1 MAFGRI
7 TFGLCQLL
15 RLDITRYDI
24 AMKSEKLASKK
35 TAKPK
40 QRKYIFVIGGVM
52 SGVGK
57 GIATSSIGLILKSKG
72 YKVTLVKADPYLNV
86 DAGTMNPT
94 EHGEVFVME
103 NGLETDQDM
112 GNYERFLNQNIS
124 QSNYM
129 TSGMVYKAV
138 IDRERALGYGGKCVE
153 AIPHVRDEIVDR
165 FEKAAIEN
173 DSDITL
179 VEIGGTIGDYQNV
192 MFMEAARNMK
202 IEHPKDVIVIV
213 VSYVPIPSTIGE
225 MKSKP
230 TQNAIRQLNGYGLH
244 ADFVIA
250 RSEVPLDDK
259 RKEKIAI
266 SCSVPKQNVISAPD
280 IKSVYDAPL
289 NFEKDKIGEAI
300 LESLHMDV
308 KKVSPAQKSL
318 GASEWKQWTSFVKKV
333 HVEKTQTISIAM
345 IGKYFDSGD
354 FTLSDSY
361 LSVIEA
367 LKTAGTHAGVK
378 VAIEWIDSKQIEK
391 GIVKLSE
398 VFARCG
404 GLIVP
409 GGFGTTG
416 VVGILQAIQY
426 AREHKVPYLGIC
438 YGMQLAVIEYART
451 VAGLVGAHTTEIDKK
466 AKHKIVDI
474 MESQK
479 QNLVTFAMGGSMRL
493 GSYTCK
499 LAKGS
504 VCSKLYGGATEVVER
519 HRHRYEVNNVY
530 VPELEKAGLVFSG
543 TSPDGQLMEMIELPT
558 SVHPYFVATQAHP
571 EFLSR
576 PVHSHPLFDG
586 LVKAVISKK

>member
-1 MAFGRI
+1 MQPHK
-7 TFGLCQLL
+7 TKNKVLS
-15 RLDITRYDI
+15 T
-24 AMKSEKLASKK
+24 KS
-35 TAKPK
+35 
-40 QRKYIFVIGGVM
+40 RKYIFVIGGVM

-72 YKVTLVKADPYLNV
+72 YKINLIKADPYLNV

-94 EHGEVFVME
+94 EHGEVFVMQ

-112 GNYERFLNQNIS
+112 GNYERFLNEDIS
-124 QSNYM
+124 QLNYM
-129 TSGMVYKAV
+129 TSGMVYKSV

-153 AIPHVRDEIVDR
+153 AIPHVRDEIISR
-165 FEKAAIEN
+165 FEKTANEH

-192 MFMEAARNMK
+192 MFMEAARTMK
-202 IEHPKDVIVIV
+202 IQHPKDVIVIV
-213 VSYVPIPSTIGE
+213 VSYVPIPGTIGE

-250 RSEVPLDDK
+250 RSEVPLDEK
-259 RKEKIAI
+259 RKEKIAV
-266 SCSVPKQNVISAPD
+266 SCNVPQQNVISAPD
-280 IKSVYDAPL
+280 IKSIYDVPI
-289 NFEKDKIGEAI
+289 NFEKDKIADAL
-300 LESLHMDV
+300 LESLYMDAS
-308 KKVSPAQKSL
+308 KVGKAAREK
-318 GASEWKQWTSFVKKV
+318 GAELWKGWNSFVKKV
-333 HVEKTQTISIAM
+333 HAKRTKTVRIAM

-367 LKTAGTHAGVK
+367 LKTAAAHAG
-378 VAIEWIDSKQIEK
+378 AQIEIEWIDSKKIEK
-391 GIVKLSE
+391 GTVKLSE
-398 VFARCG
+398 VFKRCG

-416 VVGILQAIQY
+416 VEGILSAIQY
-426 AREHKVPYLGIC
+426 VREKKIPFLGIC

-451 VAGLVGAHTTEIDKK
+451 VCKLKGAHTTEIEKT
-466 AKHKIVDI
+466 AAHKIVDI

-479 QNLVTFAMGGSMRL
+479 SNLTQFVMGGSMRL

-504 VCSKLYGGATEVVER
+504 LCEKLYKSNSVIER
-519 HRHRYEVNNVY
+519 HRHRYEVNNEY
-530 VPELEKAGLVFSG
+530 VPQLEKAGLVFSG
-543 TSPDGQLMEMIELPT
+543 TSPDGKLMEMIELPT
-558 SVHPYFVATQAHP
+558 SKHPYFTATQAHP
-571 EFLSR
+571 EFRSR
-576 PVHSHPLFDG
+576 PVGSHPLFDG
-586 LVKAVISKK
+586 LIKAVMGR

>member
-1 MAFGRI
+1 MNTSKIA
-7 TFGLCQLL
+7 L
-15 RLDITRYDI
+15 R
-24 AMKSEKLASKK
+24 KK
-35 TAKPK
+35 TESKH
-40 QRKYIFVIGGVM
+40 RKYIFVIGGVM

-72 YKVTLVKADPYLNV
+72 YNVTLIKADPYLNV

-124 QSNYM
+124 QANYM
-129 TSGMVYKAV
+129 TSGMVYKSV

-153 AIPHVRDEIVDR
+153 AIPHVRDEIIDR
-165 FEKAAIEN
+165 FEKAAEEG

-192 MFMEAARNMK
+192 MFMEAARTMQ
-202 IEHPKDVIVIV
+202 IQHPKDVSVIV

-266 SCSVPKQNVISAPD
+266 SCNVPKQNVISAPD
-280 IKSVYDAPL
+280 IKSVYDVPG
-289 NFEKDKIGEAI
+289 NFQKDKIGEAI
-300 LESLHMDV
+300 LESLHLDP
-308 KKVSPAQKSL
+308 KKVSIQKKKE
-318 GASEWKQWTSFVKKV
+318 GGDEWKKWNSFVKKV
-333 HVEKTQTISIAM
+333 HSERTENISIAM

-367 LKTAGTHAGVK
+367 LKTAGTHAGVS
-378 VAIEWIDSKQIEK
+378 VSIEWIDSKQIEK
-391 GIVKLSE
+391 GTIRLQD

-416 VVGILQAIQY
+416 VDGILQAIQY
-426 AREHKVPYLGIC
+426 AREKKIPYLGIC

-451 VAGLVGAHTTEIDKK
+451 VAKLSGAHTTEIDKK

-479 QNLVTFAMGGSMRL
+479 ENLVTFAMGGSMRL

-499 LAKGS
+499 LTKGS
-504 VCSKLYGGATEVVER
+504 VCSKLYGGKLEVIER
-519 HRHRYEVNNVY
+519 HRHRYEVNNAY
-530 VPELEKAGLVFSG
+530 VLQLSDAGLVFSG
-543 TSPDGQLMEMIELPT
+543 TSPDGKLMEMIELPKD
-558 SVHPYFVATQAHP
+558 VHPYFVATQAHP

-586 LVKAVISKK
+586 LVKAVILKK

>member
-1 MAFGRI
+1 MP
-7 TFGLCQLL
+7 TPKQVSQKNS
-15 RLDITRYDI
+15 
-24 AMKSEKLASKK
+24 KSKTTKSKK
-35 TAKPK
+35 H
-40 QRKYIFVIGGVM
+40 RKYIFVIGGVM

-112 GNYERFLNQNIS
+112 GNYERFLNQDIS

-129 TSGMVYKAV
+129 TSGMVYKSV

-153 AIPHVRDEIVDR
+153 AIPHVRDEIANR
-165 FEKAAIEN
+165 FQKAAEEG
-173 DSDITL
+173 DADITL
-179 VEIGGTIGDYQNV
+179 VEIGGTIGDFQNV

-250 RSEVPLDDK
+250 RSEVPLDEK

-280 IKSVYDAPL
+280 IKSVYDVPL
-289 NFEKDKIGEAI
+289 NFEKDKIGETI
-300 LESLHMDV
+300 LESLYMDS
-308 KKVSPAQKSL
+308 KKVNPVQKKI
-318 GASEWKQWTSFVKKV
+318 GASEWKQWASFVKKV
-333 HVEKTQTISIAM
+333 HAPRQEELCIAM
-345 IGKYFDSGD
+345 VGKYFDSGD

-367 LKTAGTHAGVK
+367 LKTAGTHAGVSISIK
-378 VAIEWIDSKQIEK
+378 WIDSKKIEN
-391 GIVKLSE
+391 GSIKLAD
-398 VFARCG
+398 VFTECR

-416 VVGILQAIQY
+416 VDGLLQAIQY
-426 AREHKVPYLGIC
+426 VRENNIPFLGIC

-451 VAGLVGAHTTEIDKK
+451 VCGLDGAHTTEINPK

-479 QNLVTFAMGGSMRL
+479 ENLVTFAMGGSMRL
-493 GSYTCK
+493 GSYLCK
-499 LAKGS
+499 LTKGS
-504 VCSKLYGGATEVVER
+504 VAAKLYGATEVVER
-519 HRHRYEVNNVY
+519 HRHRYEVNNTY
-530 VPELEKAGLVFSG
+530 VPQLEECGLVFSG
-543 TSPDGQLMEMIELPT
+543 TSPDGKLMEMIELPT
-558 SVHPYFVATQAHP
+558 SAHPYFIATQAHP

-576 PVHSHPLFDG
+576 PVCSHPLFDG
-586 LVKAVISKK
+586 LVKAVISKKKS

>member
-1 MAFGRI
+1 MQ
-7 TFGLCQLL
+7 TPP
-15 RLDITRYDI
+15 
-24 AMKSEKLASKK
+24 K
-35 TAKPK
+35 AKAQK
-40 QRKYIFVIGGVM
+40 NRKYIFVIGGVM

-72 YKVTLVKADPYLNV
+72 YKINLIKADPYLNV

-94 EHGEVFVME
+94 EHGEVFVMQ

-112 GNYERFLNQNIS
+112 GNYERFLNEDIS
-124 QSNYM
+124 QLNYM
-129 TSGMVYKAV
+129 TSGMVYKSV

-153 AIPHVRDEIVDR
+153 AIPHVRDEIISR
-165 FEKAAIEN
+165 FEHTAEEH

-192 MFMEAARNMK
+192 MFMEAARTMK
-202 IEHPKDVIVIV
+202 IQHPKDVIVIV
-213 VSYVPIPSTIGE
+213 VSYVPIPGTIGE

-259 RKEKIAI
+259 RKEKIAV
-266 SCSVPKQNVISAPD
+266 SCNVPHQNVISAPD
-280 IKSVYDAPL
+280 IKSIYDVPL
-289 NFEKDKIGEAI
+289 NFEKDKIGDAL
-300 LESLHMDV
+300 LESLYMDE
-308 KKVSPAQKSL
+308 KNIKNAAREK
-318 GASEWKQWTSFVKKV
+318 GAELWKGWNTFVKKV
-333 HVEKTQTISIAM
+333 HAKRSQTIRIAM

-367 LKTAGTHAGVK
+367 LKIAAAYAGAQLE
-378 VAIEWIDSKQIEK
+378 IEWIDSKQVEK
-391 GIVKLSE
+391 GTVKLTD
-398 VFARCG
+398 VFKRCG

-416 VVGILQAIQY
+416 VEGILTAITY
-426 AREHKVPYLGIC
+426 VRVNKIPFLGIC

-451 VAGLVGAHTTEIDKK
+451 VCKMKDAHTTEINPK
-466 AKHKIVDI
+466 AKYKIVDI

-479 QNLVTFAMGGSMRL
+479 ANLTQLSMGGTMRL
-493 GSYTCK
+493 GSYECM

-504 VCSKLYGGATEVVER
+504 LCAKLYGKTEVIER
-519 HRHRYEVNNVY
+519 HRHRYEVNNEFM
-530 VPELEKAGLVFSG
+530 PELEKAGLVFSG
-543 TSPDGQLMEMIELPT
+543 TSPDGSLMEMIELPT
-558 SVHPYFVATQAHP
+558 SVHPYFTATQAHP
-571 EFLSR
+571 EFRAR
-576 PVHSHPLFDG
+576 PVGSHPLFDG
-586 LVKAVISKK
+586 LVKAVIGKGK